1 MVDLPSLRCDW
12 STTFAPNY
20 QPIRFRTKINCDLV
34 TRVFPRVV
42 IYFCFYRSLR
52 FQWLDFATLCD
63 WSKIFTPNSQ
73 PIRCK
78 SKINRDLVTRV
89 FPHVVIYLCFYRSVR
104 FHWFNFV
111 RFVIGRKYL
120 LKILNQSDAKLKSVV
135 TWSSAFPAR
144 CN

>member
-20 QPIRFRTKINCDLV
+20 QPVRFRTKINCDLV

-104 FHWFNFV
+104 FHWFNFATLCDWSKV
-111 RFVIGRKYL
+111 FAQNSQPIRCKTKISCDLVIRVSRAL
-120 LKILNQSDAKLKSVV
+120 
-135 TWSSAFPAR
+135 
-144 CN
+144 